1 MFSCLQVEQPAAA
14 ASPNMQVQQREAAA
28 SPTLTAAE
36 MEALFAHGIPTPD
49 QLSIYIKNRVREK
62 QAHQL
67 GLKRQ
72 PLQNLKEEQK
82 DLRKRAV
89 SIITLQSNFSQNFSC
104 PKQTFMCAAAEQEDR
119 R

>member
-1 MFSCLQVEQPAAA
+1 ME
-14 ASPNMQVQQREAAA
+14 QREAAA
-28 SPTLTAAE
+28 SPPPLTAAE
-36 MEALFAHGIPTPD
+36 IEALFARGIPSTE
-49 QLSIYIKNRVREK
+49 QLQIVIKNHVRER